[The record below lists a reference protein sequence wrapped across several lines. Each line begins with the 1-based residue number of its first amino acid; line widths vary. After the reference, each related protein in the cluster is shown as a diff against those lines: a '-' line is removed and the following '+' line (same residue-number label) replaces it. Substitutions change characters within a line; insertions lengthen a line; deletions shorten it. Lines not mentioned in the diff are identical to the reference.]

1 MSMTDTACAAA
12 SPGAGAAPGA
22 GAVPGAG
29 AAPASVAEALAA
41 VRAGLEYLATADPA
55 ELTTG
60 EQADC
65 IRGLAAAESVHVAAA
80 ARVLAAFDAA
90 NGYAAYGQI
99 SARAWL
105 RWQTRVTSPAAAAAT
120 GWMRRLA
127 AHPAV
132 AAALAAARLSPSWAR
147 AICDWSDLLPEAC
160 RAEADEILAGAA
172 AGCARLS
179 DVRLAWERI
188 RALCAQ
194 PDTDDGDDRFA
205 RRRLRLEPHF
215 QGHAR
220 LDADLTPDAAAGLRA
235 VLDSLGRRTG
245 PEDARTRAQRDHDAL
260 DEACRRLIA
269 SAGLPDRAGQPVQIQ
284 LHMTLSQLAGQ
295 PEADPETAA
304 WIAAHGTPAPPGADC
319 DATIVPVV
327 TGTISDDVL
336 EHLAAGLLSGRGLAA
351 APPPPSRRL
360 AALAALGARLDTG
373 TGTDSDSD
381 PAHPDGPSPAEAET
395 ILDLAER
402 AARHVTI
409 THAVRLLSGPDGL
422 AAWLRTRQPGL
433 AGSVSLP
440 LDIGAATDTIPAHL
454 RRAVARR
461 DRHCRFPGCEQPPA
475 ACHVHHLVPR
485 SKGGP
490 TSVANC
496 TLLCTFHHLIAIHR
510 WGWILT
516 LNPDGTT
523 AATSP
528 DGQRTLHSHAPPTAA

>member
-1 MSMTDTACAAA
+1 
-12 SPGAGAAPGA
+12 
-22 GAVPGAG
+22 
-29 AAPASVAEALAA
+29 
-41 VRAGLEYLATADPA
+41 
-55 ELTTG
+55 
-60 EQADC
+60 
-65 IRGLAAAESVHVAAA
+65 
-80 ARVLAAFDAA
+80 
-90 NGYAAYGQI
+90 
-99 SARAWL
+99 
-105 RWQTRVTSPAAAAAT
+105 
-120 GWMRRLA
+120 MRR
-127 AHPAV
+127 
-132 AAALAAARLSPSWAR
+132 RR
-147 AICDWSDLLPEAC
+147 
-160 RAEADEILAGAA
+160 

-194 PDTDDGDDRFA
+194 PDADDGDDRFA
-205 RRRLRLEPHF
+205 
-215 QGHAR
+215 HAAGCAWSRISRAMLR
-220 LDADLTPDAAAGLRA
+220 LDADPDP
-235 VLDSLGRRTG
+235 GRRG
-245 PEDARTRAQRDHDAL
+245 WPAGRARQPRPADWARGRSDRAQRDHDAL
-260 DEACRRLIA
+260 EEACRRLIA

-284 LHMTLSQLAGQ
+284 LTMTLSQLAGQ
-295 PEADPETAA
+295 PEADQETAA

-351 APPPPSRRL
+351 APPPPSQRL
-360 AALAALGARLDTG
+360 ADLAARLDTG
-373 TGTDSDSD
+373 NDTGSDTGTGSGSD
-381 PAHPDGPSPAEAET
+381 PAQPDGPSPAEAET

-409 THAVRLLSGPDGL
+409 THAVKLLSGPDGL

-475 ACHVHHLVPR
+475 ACHVHHLIPR

-490 TSVANC
+490 TSLANC
-496 TLLCTFHHLIAIHR
+496 TLLCTFHHLIAVHR

-523 AATSP
+523 VATSP

>member
-1 MSMTDTACAAA
+1 MCLTDTASATAA
-12 SPGAGAAPGA
+12 
-22 GAVPGAG
+22 PGAG
-29 AAPASVAEALAA
+29 AAPANAAEALAA

-65 IRGLAAAESVHVAAA
+65 IRGLAAAESVHLSAAS
-80 ARVLAAFDAA
+80 RVLAAFDAA

-105 RWQTRVTSPAAAAAT
+105 RWQTRVTSPAAAAT
-120 GWMRRLA
+120 TSWMRRLA

-160 RAEADEILAGAA
+160 RAEADQILADAA
-172 AGCARLS
+172 AGCAELS

-194 PDTDDGDDRFA
+194 PDAGDGDDWFA
-205 RRRLRLEPHF
+205 QRRLRLEPHF

-220 LDADLTPDAAAGLRA
+220 LDADLTPEAAAGLRA
-235 VLDSLGRRTG
+235 VLDTLGKRAG
-245 PEDARTRAQRDHDAL
+245 PEDVRTQAQLDHDAL
-260 DEACRRLIA
+260 EEGCRRLIA

-284 LHMTLSQLAGQ
+284 LTMSLSQLAGE
-295 PEADPETAA
+295 PEADQEIAA
-304 WIAAHGTPAPPGADC
+304 WIAANGTPAPPGADC
-319 DATIVPVV
+319 DATIVPIL
-327 TGTISDDVL
+327 TATINDDVL
-336 EHLAAGLLSGRGLAA
+336 EQLAAGLLSGRGLAA

-360 AALAALGARLDTG
+360 AGIKAALDTG
-373 TGTDSDSD
+373 AD
-381 PAHPDGPSPAEAET
+381 PEPSSPADAQT

-402 AARHVTI
+402 AALHVTI
-409 THAVRLLSGPDGL
+409 AQAVKLLSGPDGL
-422 AAWLRTRQPGL
+422 AAWLRSRQAGL
-433 AGSVSLP
+433 AGTVSLP
-440 LDIGAATDTIPAHL
+440 LDIGTATETIPGHL

-461 DRHCRFPGCEQPPA
+461 DRHCRFPGCERPPA

-490 TSVANC
+490 TSLANC
-496 TLLCTFHHLIAIHR
+496 TLLCTFHHLVAIHR
-510 WGWILT
+510 WGWILI

-523 AATSP
+523 IATSP

>member
-1 MSMTDTACAAA
+1 MSLTDTARGPAAP
-12 SPGAGAAPGA
+12 SYGAG
-22 GAVPGAG
+22 
-29 AAPASVAEALAA
+29 PANAAEALAA
-41 VRAGLEYLATADPA
+41 VRAGLDYLAAADPT
-55 ELTTG
+55 ELTTD

-65 IRGLAAAESVHVAAA
+65 IRGLAAAESVHISAAS
-80 ARVLAAFDAA
+80 RMLAAFDAA

-120 GWMRRLA
+120 GWTRRLA

-132 AAALAAARLSPSWAR
+132 SDALAAARLSPSWAR
-147 AICDWSDLLPEAC
+147 AVCDWTDQLPEAD
-160 RAEADEILAGAA
+160 RASADQILAAAA

-194 PDTDDGDDRFA
+194 PDTDGDDRFA

-220 LDADLTPDAAAGLRA
+220 LDADLTPDAAAALQA
-235 VLDSLGRRTG
+235 VLDSLGKRAG
-245 PEDARTRAQRDHDAL
+245 PEDIRTQAQRDHDAL
-260 DEACRRLIA
+260 QEACRRLIA

-284 LHMTLSQLAGQ
+284 LHMTLSQLTGE

-319 DATIVPVV
+319 DAAIVPVV
-327 TGTISDDVL
+327 TATINHDVL
-336 EHLAAGLLSGRGLAA
+336 DQLATGLRSGRGLAA
-351 APPPPSRRL
+351 PPPPPSRKHADIK
-360 AALAALGARLDTG
+360 AALDAGEDAAL
-373 TGTDSDSD
+373 
-381 PAHPDGPSPAEAET
+381 PDGLSAADAET
-395 ILDLAER
+395 ILELAER

-409 THAVRLLSGPDGL
+409 AHAVKLLSGPSGL
-422 AAWLRTRQPGL
+422 AAWLRTRHEPAL
-433 AGSVSLP
+433 AGSISLP
-440 LDIGAATDTIPAHL
+440 LDIATATDTIPAHL

-475 ACHVHHLVPR
+475 ACHVHHLKPR

-490 TSVANC
+490 TSLANC
-496 TLLCTFHHLIAIHR
+496 TLLCAFHHLVAIHR
-510 WGWILT
+510 WGWTLT

-523 AATSP
+523 VATSP